1 MQQTLIDRDGYVAPP
16 LDGIWAIAPYLH
28 NATVPPLCHL
38 MNVDNRPAVTID
50 QQSGGRLPSP
60 MDEDKVGLTIE
71 QASDISASN
80 NDRVFG
86 RSYPD
91 TRKFWKERRWSQIS
105 GCAVRIRKS
114 GSAGVPEDIVMRCIF
129 NLTLWPVD

>member
-1 MQQTLIDRDGYVAPP
+1 
-16 LDGIWAIAPYLH
+16 
-28 NATVPPLCHL
+28 

-71 QASDISASN
+71 QASDILASN

-91 TRKFWKERRWSQIS
+91 TRKF
-105 GCAVRIRKS
+105 GKS
-114 GSAGVPEDIVMRCIF
+114 GDGHRFLGALSESEKQEVLEY
-129 NLTLWPVD
+129 LKTL